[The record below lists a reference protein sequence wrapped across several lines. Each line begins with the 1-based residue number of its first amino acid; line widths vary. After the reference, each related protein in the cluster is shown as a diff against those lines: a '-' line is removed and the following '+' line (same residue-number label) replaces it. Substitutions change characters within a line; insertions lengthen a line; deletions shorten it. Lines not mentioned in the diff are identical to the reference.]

1 MPRLP
6 PQGPLGE
13 HQGISVLSRLSTL
26 RWNCLVCI
34 MKHSSAL
41 LLRTLGCPRK
51 RLDVAETLWLPLI
64 PLLVI
69 RPSGSGWNRET
80 VVWIYEGC
88 KSSNKCKNSNISFSA
103 CSPCVLWAFSEWYLE
118 WSLSDLSIMSEWF
131 LSVIPDCALSVRWF
145 EVKSFWFQYFWS
157 YWTIFTIWW
166 LGFIFC
172 MMCCFSKKEHPP
184 PQTGTAPFTLPSL
197 DRVSLRFGNLDWVSS
212 KLFAPSKTWAAAPSM
227 CSNRFKYGNYSE
239 ILTIVV
245 IANICRGLLE
255 YLWLTISTSLSSN
268 RVTLWSK
275 IATEMS

>member
-172 MMCCFSKKEHPP
+172 MMCCFSIRKSILHHRPAQP
-184 PQTGTAPFTLPSL
+184 PSL
-197 DRVSLRFGNLDWVSS
+197 CRVWTEFLSDSETWIEFPRNYSLRL
-212 KLFAPSKTWAAAPSM
+212 KPELPRHPCAATG
-227 CSNRFKYGNYSE
+227 SNME
-239 ILTIVV
+239 TI
-245 IANICRGLLE
+245 RR
-255 YLWLTISTSLSSN
+255 YWQ
-268 RVTLWSK
+268 
-275 IATEMS
+275 

>member
-1 MPRLP
+1 MALKRPFVGLGYGHSSPPALGYQSRIKGRPTSFGGGRVTDALSP

-64 PLLVI
+64 PLLLI

-103 CSPCVLWAFSEWYLE
+103 CSPCVLWAFSEWYL
-118 WSLSDLSIMSEWF
+118 SGILSDLW
-131 LSVIPDCALSVRWF
+131 VI
-145 EVKSFWFQYFWS
+145 FQ
-157 YWTIFTIWW
+157 
-166 LGFIFC
+166 
-172 MMCCFSKKEHPP
+172 
-184 PQTGTAPFTLPSL
+184 
-197 DRVSLRFGNLDWVSS
+197 
-212 KLFAPSKTWAAAPSM
+212 
-227 CSNRFKYGNYSE
+227 
-239 ILTIVV
+239 
-245 IANICRGLLE
+245 
-255 YLWLTISTSLSSN
+255 
-268 RVTLWSK
+268 
-275 IATEMS
+275 